1 MKILSMMF
9 VVVVTLLVC
18 GCGGDSVVNPPA
30 SDEWTFPANSTK
42 FAVTLYSTSSTVAAN
57 GTSDVRLVLYNVS
70 SLFGAA
76 FEISVPQDSLEVTEV
91 LQGKV
96 FGTTSD
102 AIVLSQ
108 IEPAQKRVSYGITL
122 KAGSTA
128 SFTGSNVILKLK
140 VKGKIAGPVNVRV
153 NPVNLELKTSGGL
166 PITNFA
172 NIMVEDILLTVQ

>member
-1 MKILSMMF
+1 MKILSMML
-9 VVVVTLLVC
+9 VVTVTLLAC

-30 SDEWTFPANSTK
+30 VDEWTFPANSSK
-42 FAVTLYSTSSTVAAN
+42 FSATLYSTSSTVAIN

-96 FGTTSD
+96 FGSTSD
-102 AIVLSQ
+102 AIVVSQ

-128 SFTGSNVILKLK
+128 AFTGSNVILKMK
-140 VKGKIAGPVNVRV
+140 VVGKIAGPVNVRI
-153 NPVNLELKTSGGL
+153 NPLTLELKTSAGQ
-166 PITNFA
+166 PISNFA
-172 NIMVEDILLTVQ
+172 NIAVENLTLTVQ

>member
-1 MKILSMMF
+1 MKILSMML
-9 VVVVTLLVC
+9 VVAVSMVAC
-18 GCGGDSVVNPPA
+18 GCGGDSVANPA
-30 SDEWTFPANSTK
+30 AVDDWTFPANSSK
-42 FAVTLYSTSSTVAAN
+42 FAATLYSTSSTVAVN

-91 LQGKV
+91 LQGRV

-102 AIVLSQ
+102 AIVVSQ
-108 IEPAQKRVSYGITL
+108 IEPAKKRVSYGITL

-128 SFTGSNVILKLK
+128 SFTGSNVILKMK

-153 NPVNLELKTSGGL
+153 NPVNLELKTSGGQ
-166 PITNFA
+166 PITNVT
-172 NIMVEDILLTVQ
+172 NIAVEDILLTVQ